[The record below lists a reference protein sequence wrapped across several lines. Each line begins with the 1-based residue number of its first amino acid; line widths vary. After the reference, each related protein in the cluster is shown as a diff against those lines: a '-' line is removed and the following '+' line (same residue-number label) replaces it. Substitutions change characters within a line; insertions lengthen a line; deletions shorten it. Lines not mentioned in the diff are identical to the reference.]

1 MVPALFKRDH
11 IMIKLFE
18 QYTAKLTPYET
29 DILVPMV
36 SEYLKTRIGSGM
48 AVRNKDI
55 CKRFELQGYQGLR
68 EARMRKI
75 VNFIRMKGK
84 VPHLVANSHGYY
96 CATSI
101 KEVEEYCESLRERA
115 LAILSI
121 RQALRYELSGKLFIQ

>member
-1 MVPALFKRDH
+1 
-11 IMIKLFE
+11 MIKFFE
-18 QYTAKLTPYET
+18 KYTAKLTPYET

-36 SEYLKTRIGSGM
+36 AEFLKTRVGTGM

-55 CKRFELQGYQGLR
+55 CKMFELQGYQGMK

-75 VNFIRMKGK
+75 VNYIRMKGK
-84 VPHLVANSHGYY
+84 VPHLIANSNGYY

-101 KEVEEYCESLRERA
+101 KEVEAYCESLRERA

-121 RQALRYELSGKLFIQ
+121 RQALKYELSGKLFIQ